1 MDANEK
7 KAVDEMIASFDS
19 KIMFANSCP
28 LDNDQLYRSRFIFA
42 YFIFYCIF
50 LLT

>member
-28 LDNDQLYRSRFIFA
+28 LDNDQIEA
-42 YFIFYCIF
+42 
-50 LLT
+50 LTNTINALEKLRLVF